1 MKKLSIQV
9 TCTICL
15 GTRTSREA
23 EGSSPCYYCD
33 STGKHYVEASDQII
47 IKCLQQKSKDAILNI
62 INALTQEIDNG

>member
-1 MKKLSIQV
+1 
-9 TCTICL
+9 
-15 GTRTSREA
+15 
-23 EGSSPCYYCD
+23 YCD